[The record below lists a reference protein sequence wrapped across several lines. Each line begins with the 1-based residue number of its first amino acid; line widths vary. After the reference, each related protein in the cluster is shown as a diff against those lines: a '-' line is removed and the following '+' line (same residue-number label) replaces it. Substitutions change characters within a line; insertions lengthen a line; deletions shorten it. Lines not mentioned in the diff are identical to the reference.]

1 MAGKRQRLLS
11 EVASVQPGRSKLDDR
26 TDKVRES
33 VSSKKTKRND
43 EDLQINDQQIS
54 AIDYL
59 IETYMIEAIVTA
71 TEMKNNFDEYLD
83 MVIRGNEV
91 IVTGNGKELGRFIPK
106 SRSISYLTDS
116 LTGIIK
122 GEYDLK
128 REKARILDLN
138 MPATHCGK

>member
-1 MAGKRQRLLS
+1 M
-11 EVASVQPGRSKLDDR
+11 
-26 TDKVRES
+26 
-33 VSSKKTKRND
+33 N
-43 EDLQINDQQIS
+43 
-54 AIDYL
+54 YL
-59 IETYMIEAIVTA
+59 AETYMVEVIVTA
-71 TEMKNNFDEYLD
+71 IEMKNNFDEFLD

-91 IVTGNGKELGRFIPK
+91 IVTENGKELGRFIPK